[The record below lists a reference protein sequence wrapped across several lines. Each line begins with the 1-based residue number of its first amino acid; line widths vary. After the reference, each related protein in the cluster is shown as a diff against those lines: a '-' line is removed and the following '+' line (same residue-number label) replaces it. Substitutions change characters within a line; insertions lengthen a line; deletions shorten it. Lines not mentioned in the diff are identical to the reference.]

1 MSALASL
8 STCLICGQTFTG
20 PSALIIGEKTKSAE
34 RTIAMLTEH
43 LGKAHPEHVK
53 AMHIKGLEFV
63 GLMYLMNFK
72 TSDEELT
79 AERDRL
85 RWQIH
90 QKTLKARYP
99 DENLKAQAEALA
111 HKLQQDLAE
120 LSIHHDYAI
129 PDTAMHASFAA
140 ILIEAFTGIRDA
152 LEEPGKYPAPSV
164 VQPAAH

>member
-20 PSALIIGEKTKSAE
+20 PSALIIGEKTKAAE

-43 LGKAHPEHVK
+43 LGTAHPEHVR
-53 AMHIKGLEFV
+53 AMHLKGLEFV

-72 TSDEELT
+72 TSDEDLA

-99 DENLKAQAEALA
+99 DENLEKQAR
-111 HKLQQDLAE
+111 E
-120 LSIHHDYAI
+120 LSRMLVDLVATL
-129 PDTAMHASFAA
+129 DNAAEGLVARENVVTAGFES
-140 ILIEAFTGIRDA
+140 LIAEAFTAIRDA
-152 LEEPGKYPAPSV
+152 LEEPGKYPAPV
-164 VQPAAH
+164 VQPIAH